1 MWTSLKGNL
10 MAVKKEVEDCKDM
23 EGWNEH
29 CQLMLQAMFGMN
41 YEEFYSFLTAI
52 GERRLDALRDNK
64 PLLLFGNWQL
74 GRNHLLFD
82 LMQVKK
88 ILIAFLKDT
97 DTLNL
102 NIFKNLDD
110 QPELMKEFD
119 HYFL

>member
-52 GERRLDALRDNK
+52 GERRLDALRNNK